1 MTKKTCSYK
10 SIIRSSG
17 IYDIVVMLP
26 FAIPSVV
33 EWTMSQITNVH
44 NSLLLTGSIPE
55 FSPLHF
61 LFINIMAIV
70 TIAWSILRVRNPIP
84 LYATY
89 DTVTR
94 ILIAIIMLVYL
105 LKYNVTEIIW
115 LFFIME
121 VIWIILQINGH
132 YFKNKV

>member
-1 MTKKTCSYK
+1 
-10 SIIRSSG
+10 
-17 IYDIVVMLP
+17 MLP
-26 FAIPSVV
+26 FAMPVVV
-33 EWTMSQITNVH
+33 EWTMFQITNIH
-44 NSLLLTGSIPE
+44 NSLSLEGSIPE

-70 TIAWSILRVRNPIP
+70 TIVWSVLRVRNPSP

-121 VIWIILQINGH
+121 IVWAILQINGH
-132 YFKNKV
+132 YFKSKQ